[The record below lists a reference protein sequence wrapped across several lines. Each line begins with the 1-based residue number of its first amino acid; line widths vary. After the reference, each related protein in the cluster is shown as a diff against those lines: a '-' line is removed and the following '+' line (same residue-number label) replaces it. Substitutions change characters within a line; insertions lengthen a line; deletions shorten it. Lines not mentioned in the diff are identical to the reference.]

1 MHPGV
6 RSLAAATVL
15 ALGAACSS
23 SGGGGETTGAP
34 GGEPGSPGPAIEIRD
49 FAFDVTGVELV
60 AGRQATIRVTNSGG
74 VTHDLSIPAIEASLD
89 YEPGHSSNLIFIAPS
104 QPGPIE
110 LFCKYHREQGMQV
123 TLVVRG

>member
-6 RSLAAATVL
+6 RSLAAAATL
-15 ALGAACSS
+15 AVAAACS
-23 SGGGGETTGAP
+23 GGGEPEGRS
-34 GGEPGSPGPAIEIRD
+34 GGEPGAAGPAIEISE
-49 FAFDVTGVELV
+49 FAFDVRGVELV
-60 AGRQATIRVTNSGG
+60 AGRQATIRVTNTGG
-74 VTHDLSIPAIEASLD
+74 ITHDLSIPAIEASLD

>member
-1 MHPGV
+1 MRPAV
-6 RSLAAATVL
+6 RSLAAATAL
-15 ALGAACSS
+15 ALGAACS
-23 SGGGGETTGAP
+23 GGGEPQGEGRP
-34 GGEPGSPGPAIEIRD
+34 GGEPGAAGPAIEIRD
-49 FAFDVTGVELV
+49 FAFDVRGVELV
-60 AGRQATIRVTNSGG
+60 AGRQATIRVTNTGG